1 MGIVSTMNLKIRVGL
16 MDKQLHGKARK
27 RQKQEEAI
35 ERQTDRESRTPE
47 QQLKVI
53 DNRFGEGV
61 GAKRERHRLVELI
74 VNQSKKHKKKSKK
87 KKQ

>member
-1 MGIVSTMNLKIRVGL
+1 MDIVSTMNLNIRMVAVN
-16 MDKQLHGKARK
+16 KQLHGKARK

-53 DNRFGEGV
+53 DNRFGEGE
-61 GAKRERHRLVELI
+61 GAKKERHRLVELI
-74 VNQSKKHKKKSKK
+74 ENQSKKHKKKSKK
-87 KKQ
+87 KK

>member
-1 MGIVSTMNLKIRVGL
+1 MRKNITITGGLGYIGTELCKIYSG
-16 MDKQLHGKARK
+16 
-27 RQKQEEAI
+27 
-35 ERQTDRESRTPE
+35 ESWYNKI
-47 QQLKVI
+47 KVI